1 LLGRSGPA
9 PCAPVIFLAILVSD
23 AMQWSKELGL
33 TILACSNC

>member
-1 LLGRSGPA
+1 LLGRSGPD

-33 TILACSNC
+33 TVLPCINR